1 MILIR
6 SLGKSLAMP
15 AWRIGFVA
23 GDAEIIDACLRE
35 LEWDVIRVSHV
46 AQRAATAALEGPQAW
61 LDEVAAS
68 YRQDRDAA
76 HAAIAEHPI
85 LTAPLPAATPFL
97 WLDLGELSSEHL
109 VESGVAVVDGAAFG
123 TPGYARL
130 PFAGAADLGSQLLDT
145 LQNEVPA

>member
-23 GDAEIIDACLRE
+23 GEPLVIDACLRE

-46 AQRAATAALEGPQAW
+46 AQRAATAALDGPQDW
-61 LDEVAAS
+61 LDEVAAR

-76 HAAIAEHPI
+76 HAAIADHPI
-85 LTAPLPAATPFL
+85 LSAPLPAATPFL
-97 WLDLGELSSEHL
+97 WLDLGELSSEYL
-109 VESGVAVVDGAAFG
+109 LEKGIAVVDGAAFG

-130 PFAGAADLGSQLLDT
+130 PFAGAAELGHQLSVLNT
-145 LQNEVPA
+145 VPA